1 MSSQAAGQAL
11 VIFGFLVWLVAWLGL
26 AFYGIIAAH
35 RRCWG
40 AMVLCKVL
48 SGSFIIIGVTAMS
61 QIPGGIQ

>member
-1 MSSQAAGQAL
+1 VTTQAAGQAL

-26 AFYGIIAAH
+26 AFYGTLAAH

-48 SGSFIIIGVTAMS
+48 SGIFIVVGVTAMY
-61 QIPGGIQ
+61 QIPGGMQ